1 MSLPVCLEL
10 RLKSFSRVGITSDI
24 MPTLITEK
32 RFVIPN
38 TNTNSA
44 GLLKHCGDVGGLNS
58 GRAEVSGQVKTLVG

>member
-1 MSLPVCLEL
+1 M
-10 RLKSFSRVGITSDI
+10 GITSDI

-44 GLLKHCGDVGGLNS
+44 GLLKHCGDGGGLNS
-58 GRAEVSGQVKTLVG
+58 GRSQVSGQVKTLVG